1 MYQYAFEIVLCSV
14 LLSAV
19 EADLVGVAI
28 ILDHS
33 YMHTLAVTCNV
44 FFNNNNTSDD
54 VHACQLLL
62 S

>member
-1 MYQYAFEIVLCSV
+1 MYQYAFEIVLCSA

-44 FFNNNNTSDD
+44 FLTTITLAMMFVLASS
-54 VHACQLLL
+54 C
-62 S
+62 